1 MSLKFRYPSKEQI
14 PTEHAALYVER
25 DGSFVLD
32 VEGAVARERLDE
44 FRTNNINLQNQIKA
58 FEGIDV
64 EKAKEL
70 LQKQKDLEDAT
81 LIKSGDL
88 GKIIEKQL
96 SPIKAELDKERGRAN
111 QLQSQLE
118 AFTLTTSLQA
128 VGAKTGVRATALT
141 DLQAR
146 AARVFKVVDGKIVA
160 FDADGQIKP
169 GKDGYTP
176 LTLDEWVEELR
187 SEASH
192 LFESNTGGGAFGN
205 GSGGVGQLNHGRNP
219 WKQETW
225 NLTEQSKLART
236 NPTLAAQLKKAA
248 GR

>member
-1 MSLKFRYPSKEQI
+1 MPLKFKYLKKDDVPA
-14 PTEHAALYVER
+14 EHVSLYAEK
-25 DGSFVLD
+25 DGAFVLD
-32 VEGAVARERLDE
+32 VEGAVAREKLEE
-44 FRTNNINLQNQIKA
+44 FRNNNINLQNQLKA

-70 LQKQKDLEDAT
+70 LQKQQELEDAN

-96 SPIKAELDKERGRAN
+96 SPVKGELDKERARAN

-118 AFTLTTSLQA
+118 AFTLSTSLQA
-128 VGAKTGVRATALT
+128 VGAKSGVRTTALT

-146 AARVFKVVDGKIVA
+146 ATRVFKVADGKIVA
-160 FDADGQIKP
+160 FDADGQIRP

-192 LFESNTGGGAFGN
+192 LFESNSGGGASGN
-205 GSGGVGQLNHGRNP
+205 GSGGAGSQHGRKNP
-219 WKQETW
+219 WKKETW
-225 NLTEQSKLART
+225 NLTEQSKIART